1 MCGRKRTNGGRWPGK
16 RRPKG
21 CTAEVEY
28 TRRVCRGRRTR
39 EEEKLY
45 GRVGF
50 VFPLVPSWT
59 RPRLLHVGTRQR
71 RCNRRERVLLALHR
85 TQRHGCPR
93 RPARVRLVHLAD
105 TVTSR
110 HPRAKRAWINQA
122 GFLCVSAEYTSMMDT
137 GLYSISGDV
146 GMWSVFGLRSSVFG
160 LRGDREIERDRTRPR
175 EDGDRS
181 PNLAQSDGYPY
192 SRLHMRGRRL
202 PLSPRPL
209 FILQINPH
217 LAPATRDR
225 SACARER
232 GSAKSSFRAGG
243 TSASFRTQLDR
254 RPSQGIF
261 STFIHDTCRIGPS
274 RVTYATSELPG

>member
-21 CTAEVEY
+21 CIAEVEY

-110 HPRAKRAWINQA
+110 HPRAKGMDQPGW
-122 GFLCVSAEYTSMMDT
+122 VSLRFRRVHEHDGYRIVLDFRRRW
-137 GLYSISGDV
+137 YV
-146 GMWSVFGLRSSVFG
+146 VRLRSSVFG
-160 LRGDREIERDRTRPR
+160 LRSSGRSRNRE
-175 EDGDRS
+175 RS
-181 PNLAQSDGYPY
+181 NAS
-192 SRLHMRGRRL
+192 SRGRRSIAESG
-202 PLSPRPL
+202 PIRWLSMFPAAYARAAP
-209 FILQINPH
+209 PSV
-217 LAPATRDR
+217 APAFIY
-225 SACARER
+225 
-232 GSAKSSFRAGG
+232 SSDQ
-243 TSASFRTQLDR
+243 S
-254 RPSQGIF
+254 
-261 STFIHDTCRIGPS
+261 PS
-274 RVTYATSELPG
+274 RPCIARSERLRTRTRFRKVVISRRRYLSLFSHAARSSALSRHILDIYTRYVSNWAVAGDLRDI

>member
-1 MCGRKRTNGGRWPGK
+1 MDAW
-16 RRPKG
+16 G
-21 CTAEVEY
+21 C
-28 TRRVCRGRRTR
+28 
-39 EEEKLY
+39 
-45 GRVGF
+45 F

-59 RPRLLHVGTRQR
+59 RPRLLLVGTRQR

-110 HPRAKRAWINQA
+110 HPRAKGMDQPGW
-122 GFLCVSAEYTSMMDT
+122 VSLRFRRVHEHDGYRIVLDFRRRWYVVRLRS
-137 GLYSISGDV
+137 
-146 GMWSVFGLRSSVFG
+146 SVFGLRSSVFG

-181 PNLAQSDGYPY
+181 PNLAQSDGYPC

-232 GSAKSSFRAGG
+232 GSANSSFRAGG

>member
-21 CTAEVEY
+21 CIAEVEY

-160 LRGDREIERDRTRPR
+160 EIEKSREIENA
-175 EDGDRS
+175 S
-181 PNLAQSDGYPY
+181 S
-192 SRLHMRGRRL
+192 RGRRSIAESG
-202 PLSPRPL
+202 PIRWLSIFPAAYARAAP
-209 FILQINPH
+209 PSV
-217 LAPATRDR
+217 APAFIY
-225 SACARER
+225 
-232 GSAKSSFRAGG
+232 SSDQ
-243 TSASFRTQLDR
+243 S
-254 RPSQGIF
+254 
-261 STFIHDTCRIGPS
+261 PS
-274 RVTYATSELPG
+274 RPCIARSERLRTRTRFRKVVISRRRYLSLFSHAARSSALSRHVLDIYTRYVSNWAVAGDLRDI

>member
-1 MCGRKRTNGGRWPGK
+1 MAGETKTKGLYSGGRVHAAGVPGKKNEGGRKIVW
-16 RRPKG
+16 
-21 CTAEVEY
+21 
-28 TRRVCRGRRTR
+28 TRGVFRVSPR
-39 EEEKLY
+39 
-45 GRVGF
+45 
-50 VFPLVPSWT
+50 PLVDEASSP
-59 RPRLLHVGTRQR
+59 PRGDTSAAMQQE
-71 RCNRRERVLLALHR
+71 RERVLLALHR

-110 HPRAKRAWINQA
+110 HPRAKSMDQPGW
-122 GFLCVSAEYTSMMDT
+122 VSLRFRRVHEHDGYRIVLDFRRRW
-137 GLYSISGDV
+137 YV
-146 GMWSVFGLRSSVFG
+146 VRLRSSVFG

-192 SRLHMRGRRL
+192 SRLHIRGRRL

-217 LAPATRDR
+217 LAPASRDR